1 MRQIVLD
8 TETTGLEV
16 RQGHR
21 LIEIACVEL
30 SERRLTGREYQ
41 TYLNPGRGIDEG
53 ARAVTG
59 IADEFLLD
67 KPRFAE
73 VVEEFLAF
81 IKGAELVIHNASFD
95 VGFLDAEMALLGA
108 GHGCIAD
115 HCTVL
120 DTLALARSHYP
131 GQRNS
136 LDALCRRLGVDSSRR
151 DMHGGL
157 IDAQLLADVY
167 LAMTSGQV
175 AFDLGFEVEP
185 QAAVAQAVSIET
197 WVVRPLVRRAT
208 AAELSRHELRLDQ
221 LEAALRAASIWRQ
234 VMPASESDG
243 LDHTQRTSNAVT
255 LSSPPQ
261 SSALSSS

>member
-30 SERRLTGREYQ
+30 LERRPSGRHYQ
-41 TYLNPGRGIDEG
+41 TYLNPDRAIDEG
-53 ARAVTG
+53 AREVTG

-73 VVEEFLAF
+73 VVDEFLAF
-81 IKGAELVIHNASFD
+81 VDGAELIIHNATFD
-95 VGFLDAEMALLGA
+95 IGFLDAELARA
-108 GHGCIAD
+108 GEHYGRMTDRCS
-115 HCTVL
+115 VL
-120 DTLALARSHYP
+120 DTLAMARERYP

-136 LDALCRRLGVDSSRR
+136 LDALCKRLGVDNSAR
-151 DMHGGL
+151 DLHGGL

-175 AFDLGFEVEP
+175 VLDLGFEGGTDTG
-185 QAAVAQAVSIET
+185 AHAVT
-197 WVVRPLVRRAT
+197 TPVV
-208 AAELSRHELRLDQ
+208 LSRRPRVLQANADEVDAHLRRLDALDKSAGGQ
-221 LEAALRAASIWRQ
+221 SVWRRQEA
-234 VMPASESDG
+234 EG
-243 LDHTQRTSNAVT
+243 
-255 LSSPPQ
+255 
-261 SSALSSS
+261 